1 MSQTANE
8 MGQGHGTL
16 TKAAGLVEEARNDFD
31 SLSKTLDGQIA
42 DLKGKW
48 NGAGG
53 QAFMVLHAA
62 WTEKHTFIVKA
73 LNDFEASLRS
83 TEKDNT
89 STDDNVASVANAHAK
104 KLDVHY

>member
-1 MSQTANE
+1 MSSTANE

-16 TKAAGLVEEARNDFD
+16 TKAAGLVEEARHDFD
-31 SLSKTLDGQIA
+31 NLSKTLDGQIA

-48 NGAGG
+48 GGSGAI
-53 QAFMVLHAA
+53 AFHSLHTA
-62 WTEKHTFIVKA
+62 WTEKQRFIVKA
-73 LNDFEASLRS
+73 LDDFQATLRS

-89 STDDNVASVANAHAK
+89 STDDTVASQHTNIAN

>member
-16 TKAAGLVEEARNDFD
+16 TKAAGLVEEARIDFD
-31 SLSKTLDGQIA
+31 NLSKTLDGQIA

-53 QAFMVLHAA
+53 QAFMVLHAS
-62 WTEKHTFIVKA
+62 WTEKHKFIVKA
-73 LNDFEASLRS
+73 LNDFEQSLRS

-89 STDDNVASVANAHAK
+89 STDDNVAGVANSYAS